1 MAGNTQDKRVNDQ
14 KLRGLKDGGTLT
26 ESLPGRGTGSIL
38 FKKIGAV
45 TTAYYRWNLNKKPGQ
60 MSIGQYASTP
70 SSTGLKLAEIREEA
84 ARLAKILREHGN
96 PKEYLANQNAQLE
109 AQAKAAEAESKIGT
123 FKNLLDDYSADLVA
137 RKRVKAK
144 QVARMF
150 EMHVIEPFPDLVAK
164 PARDIKAE
172 DIATIL
178 KRVLSSKPR
187 SRGIN
192 NTTPAPAT
200 SMRSTTDTLHTYLS
214 AAFELAKT
222 DIVSIESTVEDKK
235 HYGIVFNVAAAVGGL
250 KDVYLGDTESLEQ
263 HELGEL
269 LRYLDTLPERQRAIA
284 LAPIYLGGQ
293 RLKMLTSLE
302 WKRTYKDGI
311 LIIDRKGKGK
321 PRKHFLPLTRRI
333 KEILGPLL
341 EMRLS
346 EYGPF
351 SLTENPVGSVY
362 VSKYYSDAGKALSE
376 SGKTR
381 YFSWK
386 NVRVSAE
393 TMLAGLGVTE
403 EIRSH
408 LLSHGRSGVQAKHYD
423 RNAYLN
429 EKTAAL
435 EMWSEYLD
443 DLRDGKVRKDL
454 IILSFSDIRSSGQDA
469 ADGDAVLDLDDDDDD
484 N

>member
-60 MSIGQYASTP
+60 LSIGQYASTP

-96 PKEYLANQNAQLE
+96 PKEYLARQE
-109 AQAKAAEAESKIGT
+109 AEQEAEAKAAEAESNFGT
-123 FKNLLDDYSADLVA
+123 FKNLLDDYSADLLA

-144 QVARMF
+144 EVARMF
-150 EMHVIEPFPDLVAK
+150 EMHVIEPFPLLAAK
-164 PARDIKAE
+164 PARDITAE
-172 DIATIL
+172 DIASIL
-178 KRVLSSKPR
+178 RRVLNSKPR

-222 DIVSIESTVEDKK
+222 DIASIESTIEDKK
-235 HYGIVFNVAAAVGGL
+235 RYGIVFNVAAAVGGL
-250 KDVYLGDTESLEQ
+250 RDVYLGDTESLEQ

-269 LRYLDTLPERQRAIA
+269 LRYLDKLPERQRAIA

-302 WKRTYKDGI
+302 WKRTYQDGFM
-311 LIIDRKGKGK
+311 LIDKKGSKK
-321 PRKHFLPLTRRI
+321 PRKHFLPLTRRV
-333 KEILGPLL
+333 KEVMEPLL
-341 EMRLS
+341 EMQIC
-346 EYGPF
+346 EFGPF
-351 SLTENPVGSVY
+351 SITENPVGSDY
-362 VSKYYSDAGKALSE
+362 VSKFYSDAGKALSDA
-376 SGKTR
+376 GLTR

-403 EIRSH
+403 EVRSH
-408 LLSHGRSGVQAKHYD
+408 LLSHGRTGVQAKHYD
-423 RNAYLN
+423 RNSYLI

-435 EMWSEYLD
+435 DLWGEYLD
-443 DLRDGKVRKDL
+443 DLRVGKVRKDM
-454 IILSFSDIRSSGQDA
+454 IILSFSDIRSTPNYPADDGA
-469 ADGDAVLDLDDDDDD
+469 AIDLDDDDD
-484 N
+484 

>member
-60 MSIGQYASTP
+60 LSIGQYASTP
-70 SSTGLKLAEIREEA
+70 SSTGLKLAEIRDGA

-96 PKEYLANQNAQLE
+96 PKEYLARQE
-109 AQAKAAEAESKIGT
+109 ADQEAEAKAAEAESKLGT
-123 FKNLLDDYSADLVA
+123 FKDLLDDYSADLLA

-150 EMHVIEPFPDLVAK
+150 EMHVIEPFPALVAK
-164 PARDIKAE
+164 PARDIKAD

-178 KRVLSSKPR
+178 KRVLNSKPK

-200 SMRSTTDTLHTYLS
+200 SMRSTTDTLHTYIS

-222 DIVSIESTVEDKK
+222 SAVSIESTIEDPK

-269 LRYLDTLPERQRAIA
+269 LRYLDTLPVRQRAIA

-293 RLKMLTSLE
+293 RLKMLVSLE
-302 WKRTYKDGI
+302 WKRTESDGI
-311 LIIDRKGKGK
+311 LLIDKKGKSK
-321 PRKHFLPLTRRI
+321 PRKHFLPITPRI
-333 KEILGPLL
+333 KEILEPLL
-341 EMRLS
+341 EVRLS

-351 SLTENPVGSVY
+351 ALTENPVGSVY
-362 VSKYYSDAGKALSE
+362 VSKFYSDAGKALSDA
-376 SGKTR
+376 GLTR

-393 TMLAGLGVTE
+393 TMLAGLGITE
-403 EIRSH
+403 EVRSH

-435 EMWSEYLD
+435 EMWGAYLD
-443 DLRDGKVRKDL
+443 DLKDGKVRKDL
-454 IILSFSDIRSSGQDA
+454 IILSFSDIRSTQSYTAENGTTI
-469 ADGDAVLDLDDDDDD
+469 DLDEDE
-484 N
+484 